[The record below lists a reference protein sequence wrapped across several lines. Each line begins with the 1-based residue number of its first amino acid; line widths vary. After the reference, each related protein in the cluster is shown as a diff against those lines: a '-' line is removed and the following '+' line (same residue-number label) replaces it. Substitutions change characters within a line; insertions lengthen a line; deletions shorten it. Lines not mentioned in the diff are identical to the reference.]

1 MINLEEETNA
11 MRGVLID
18 LDGVIWEGE
27 QVVPGAPQAID
38 WLRTHGIPYLFVT
51 NTTSRPVRLI
61 ADKLTRLGVPASTDQ
76 ILTPPVA
83 ALAWLATHVTGP
95 VALLVPEATAEDF
108 KSDAVVTLSS
118 AELTEASDIAAL
130 VIGDIGAAWN
140 YALLNTVFRQ
150 LMREPAPQ
158 LIALGMTRYWRAAE
172 GLRLDVAPFIKALE
186 HAANCEARVLGKPSP
201 DFYAIALSTI
211 NCAAIDTLMIGDD
224 LIGDVLGAQEAGM
237 QGILTRTGKFRP
249 QDLET
254 GILPDAMLDSIAT
267 LPELLE

>member
-1 MINLEEETNA
+1 

-18 LDGVIWEGE
+18 LDGVIWEGD
-27 QVVPGAPQAID
+27 QVVPGASEAIG
-38 WLRTHGIPYLFVT
+38 WLRAHGIPHLFVT

-61 ADKLTRLGVPASTDQ
+61 ANKLTRLGVPAATDQ

-83 ALAWLATHVTGP
+83 ALAWLASNVTGA
-95 VALLVPEATAEDF
+95 VALLVPAATEEDF
-108 KSDAVVTLSS
+108 IGDAVVTLAS
-118 AELTEASDIAAL
+118 AELADTSDIAAL
-130 VIGDIGAAWN
+130 VVGDIGAAWN

-186 HAANCEARVLGKPSP
+186 HAANCEALVLGKPSP
-201 DFYAIALSTI
+201 DFYAIALNTI
-211 NCAAIDTLMIGDD
+211 NCAAIDTLMVGDD

-249 QDLET
+249 QDLEA
-254 GILPDAMLDSIAT
+254 GILPDAMIDSIAE
-267 LPELLE
+267 LPALLE